1 MIGLDTNILVRYL
14 AQDDAVQSS
23 IANDV
28 VDRRLST
35 EKPGFIS
42 VVAMAE
48 TVWVLRRSYRMKG
61 PALAACIARLLQ
73 ADVLLVQHQPA
84 VHAAMVAY
92 RDRNVDFGDALIG
105 LLGMQA
111 GCTQSVTFDRD
122 ALRQPG
128 FALP

>member
-14 AQDDAVQSS
+14 AQDDAVQSP
-23 IANDV
+23 IANDLV
-28 VDRRLST
+28 ERRLSS

-73 ADVLLVQHQPA
+73 ADVLVVQHQPA

-111 GCTQSVTFDRD
+111 GCTQTVTFDRD

>member
-14 AQDDAVQSS
+14 AQDDAVQSP
-23 IANDV
+23 IANDLV
-28 VDRRLST
+28 ERRLSS

>member
-14 AQDDAVQSS
+14 AQDDAVQSP
-23 IANDV
+23 IANDLV
-28 VDRRLST
+28 ERRLSS

-111 GCTQSVTFDRD
+111 GCTQTVTFDRD

>member
-1 MIGLDTNILVRYL
+1 LIGLDTNILVRYL
-14 AQDDAVQSS
+14 AQDDAVQSP
-23 IANDV
+23 IANDLV
-28 VDRRLST
+28 ERRLSS

-111 GCTQSVTFDRD
+111 GCTQTVTFDRD

>member
-14 AQDDAVQSS
+14 AQDDAVQSP
-23 IANDV
+23 IASDLLE
-28 VDRRLST
+28 RRLSA
-35 EKPGFIS
+35 EEPGFIS

-48 TVWVLRRSYRMKG
+48 TVWVLRRSYKIRG
-61 PALAACIARLLQ
+61 PALAACVARLLQ
-73 ADVLLVQHQPA
+73 ADVLVVQHHPA

-105 LLGMQA
+105 LLGLEA
-111 GCTQSVTFDRD
+111 GCTRTLTFDQD